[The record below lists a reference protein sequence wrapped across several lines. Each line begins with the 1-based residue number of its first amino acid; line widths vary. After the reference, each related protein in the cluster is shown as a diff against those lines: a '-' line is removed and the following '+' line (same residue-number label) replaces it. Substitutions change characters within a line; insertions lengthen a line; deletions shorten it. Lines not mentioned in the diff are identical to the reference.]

1 MYGLSPTIDLTFLYG
16 MELSKVC
23 VSAAQ
28 VQFHFCQPGATTSD
42 TGISAEISYTH
53 HHDDTEDEWS
63 PVTFMPVSG
72 SCSVLSLIGVSIVD
86 VQGDPDGTLLLKF
99 ANGDSLTFY
108 DETTMYEAY
117 HIWHRNNPI
126 IVV

>member
-1 MYGLSPTIDLTFLYG
+1 MYGLSPNINLTFLRR
-16 MELSKVC
+16 MVLLKVC
-23 VSAAQ
+23 VSPAQ
-28 VQFHFCQPGATTSD
+28 VQFHFCQPDTTTSD
-42 TGISAEISYTH
+42 TGISVEISYMH
-53 HHDDTEDEWS
+53 HYNDTEDEWS
-63 PVTFMPVSG
+63 PMTFMPLSS
-72 SCSVLSLIGVSIVD
+72 SCSVLSLIGVSVAD

-117 HIWHRNNPI
+117 HIWHGNDPI